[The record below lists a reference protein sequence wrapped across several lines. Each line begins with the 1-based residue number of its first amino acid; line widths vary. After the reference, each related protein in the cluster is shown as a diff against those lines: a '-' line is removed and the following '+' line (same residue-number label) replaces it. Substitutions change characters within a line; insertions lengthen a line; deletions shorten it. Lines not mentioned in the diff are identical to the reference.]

1 MAKNTKKAASAP
13 KRTTTPPP
21 TPTPKPTAKPTPK
34 PTAKPTATPTTR
46 ATATPTPKPTSTPT
60 PKPKKGALAKGPSAK
75 VTTKPKPNE
84 RKPSAV
90 TFKHEENQAAF
101 NKLNPAQQ
109 ARYRNILAN
118 KGKAAAN
125 KFLGQASGAPVVM
138 PGGKRVN
145 EPTQPAAETPYAEL
159 PREQQVERAMESGG
173 QAYENL
179 VNRYMTSDPY
189 QIQQRY
195 EPGFTQ
201 EMDRARQNVL
211 SQFERRNQEEFARQN
226 LATQQ
231 SIVERGLDP
240 NSEAAQAL
248 MRANTQRQDLA
259 RQEAQ
264 SAAEQAAYS
273 VQQQGFGQAYQSGM
287 MPYEQFQAINAPF
300 MAGVGAQYT
309 QEEAQRQRAFEA
321 QQAERTR
328 QAQLQAARIGRSGG
342 GGNAAPDPFA
352 AFNQHVAAQIMQN
365 QGPSAPRPNVGA
377 SVVQGI
383 TTGAT
388 AGLTQNLRR

>member
-1 MAKNTKKAASAP
+1 MAKNTRKPAAAP
-13 KRTTTPPP
+13 
-21 TPTPKPTAKPTPK
+21 KPTPK
-34 PTAKPTATPTTR
+34 PTPE
-46 ATATPTPKPTSTPT
+46 
-60 PKPKKGALAKGPSAK
+60 PKKGALAKGPSAK

-90 TFKHEENQAAF
+90 TFRHEENQAAF
-101 NKLNPAQQ
+101 NQLNPAQQ
-109 ARYRNILAN
+109 ARYRKILAN
-118 KGKAAAN
+118 KGKAEAN

-138 PGGKRVN
+138 PGGRRVN
-145 EPTQPAAETPYAEL
+145 EPTQPAAETPYADL
-159 PREQQVERAMESGG
+159 PREKQVERAMESGG

-189 QIQQRY
+189 QMQQRY

-342 GGNAAPDPFA
+342 GAAPDPYA
-352 AFNQHVAAQIMQN
+352 AFNQYVAGQTMQN
-365 QGPSAPRPNVGA
+365 YQPAQPKPNIGA
-377 SVVQGI
+377 SVVQGV
-383 TTGAT
+383 TAGAT
-388 AGLTQNLRR
+388 SGITQGLRR